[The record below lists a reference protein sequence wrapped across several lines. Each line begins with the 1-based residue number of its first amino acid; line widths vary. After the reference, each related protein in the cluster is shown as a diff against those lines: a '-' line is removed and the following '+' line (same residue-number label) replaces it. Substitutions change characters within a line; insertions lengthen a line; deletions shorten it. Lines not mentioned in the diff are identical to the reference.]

1 MIKPLIPAIP
11 SKTVSIE
18 GKEYQVYDIISVRQ
32 LMNRNNPYTLV
43 RVCINNTTKR
53 KVVRTFPKIKDPA
66 KRARAIHLYIED
78 ILTYLND
85 YVEDNY
91 VGDRHQYASMEGKY
105 AISREKNRGCEYTS
119 VKYLVRAGIGEK
131 QRFVTKFIGQSAKI
145 TQSDIDARVNEAVE
159 HRRIVNTQYNEKLAA
174 KHKAFRDIV
183 EQQIAIRDAEF
194 VGVPLSA

>member
-18 GKEYQVYDIISVRQ
+18 GKEYQVYDVICVSQHVT
-32 LMNRNNPYTLV
+32 LYNPYTLV
-43 RVCINNTTKR
+43 RVCINNITKR
-53 KVVRTFPKIKDPA
+53 KVVRTFPIIKDPV
-66 KRARAIHLYIED
+66 KRTTAIHLYIQD
-78 ILTYLND
+78 IVTELNGF
-85 YVEDNY
+85 VEDNY
-91 VGDRHQYASMEGKY
+91 VGDRHRYADLKGKY
-105 AISREKNRGCEYTS
+105 VITKETSCGRQYTY
-119 VKYLVRAGIGEK
+119 VKYRVRADIGEK
-131 QRFVTKFIGQSAKI
+131 QQSATKFIGQTAKV
-145 TQSDIDARVNEAVE
+145 TQADIDARVNEAVE